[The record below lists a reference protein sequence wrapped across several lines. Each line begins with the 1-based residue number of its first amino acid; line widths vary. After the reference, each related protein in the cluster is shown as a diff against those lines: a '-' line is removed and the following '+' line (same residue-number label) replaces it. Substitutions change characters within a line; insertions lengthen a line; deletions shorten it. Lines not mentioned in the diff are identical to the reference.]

1 MKNLFFLILL
11 VSFKISTT
19 QAQVIS
25 NPDIIKNK
33 PVKPIGTTQKPITL
47 QQQGERN
54 ILVPELPD
62 LKFTAFNVTAT
73 PSTSGGITTYTL
85 NISFTVKN
93 DGTVAVLTDDVALQ
107 GYLSNESWIT
117 RANKDLS
124 MTGYLTAAGGQIL
137 SSIPN
142 RGETLAPGASK
153 QISYSIYNKQ
163 LGTDPKPI
171 FIITISTG
179 ANIKESDSG
188 NNMTY
193 MTILI

>member
-1 MKNLFFLILL
+1 MLLFFILL
-11 VSFKISTT
+11 VCFKISTI
-19 QAQVIS
+19 QAQIIS
-25 NPDIIKNK
+25 YPDIIKNK
-33 PVKPIGTTQKPITL
+33 PVKPTGTTPKPITL

-54 ILVPELPD
+54 MLVPKLPD

-73 PSTSGGITTYTL
+73 PSTSGGITSYTL

-93 DGTVAVLTDDVALQ
+93 NGTVAVLTDDVALQ

-117 RANKDLS
+117 RANKDLR
-124 MTGYLTAAGGQIL
+124 MTAYLAAAGGRIL
-137 SSIPN
+137 SSIPD

-153 QISYSIYNKQ
+153 QISYSISNKQ
-163 LGTDPKPI
+163 LGTEPKPI
-171 FIITISTG
+171 FIITIRTS
-179 ANIKESDSG
+179 AHIIESDSE